1 MKQAY
6 ILEDGQLTPAQASKE
21 RPFCGFYAS
30 VGGTD
35 TMAGDLFSVL
45 SGPVLV
51 PAYDEKGKR
60 LNVGADKA
68 GKTYDEK
75 TDEWNE

>member
-6 ILEDGQLTPAQASKE
+6 IFEGGQLIPAQNSKE

-30 VGGTD
+30 VGCAD
-35 TMAGDLFSVL
+35 TMAGDLFAVL

-51 PAYDEKGKR
+51 PAYDEKGTR
-60 LNVGADKA
+60 INVGADKA